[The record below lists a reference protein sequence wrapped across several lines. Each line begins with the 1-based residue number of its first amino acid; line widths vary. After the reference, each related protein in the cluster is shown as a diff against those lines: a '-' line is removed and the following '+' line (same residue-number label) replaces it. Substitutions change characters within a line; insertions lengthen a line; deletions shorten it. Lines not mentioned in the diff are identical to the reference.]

1 MLIMYSNINLL
12 NELKP
17 IYGDSAEFRPHQED
31 IIESILSGKNT
42 LAVLGTGSGKS
53 LTYFLPTK
61 IRRQNGYAPT
71 IVISPTISLMN
82 DQIHSFSKFGTAVTL
97 NSSPDCCK
105 KDVYDLIEKN
115 QADIIFVSPE
125 TALSNEFISTMN
137 SMYTVPLIVIDE
149 AHSVSLYSSDFRPAY
164 SRLREV
170 IKRLNGTP
178 TILGTTATASNR
190 VVTDLEAQFSEM
202 TTFRG
207 SLDRPNFIIEAY
219 EMFNDAEKKRWL
231 KTNLLKIKQAYGKGV
246 IYCASKD
253 YVDNVA
259 AFIREE
265 IGLNTIEF
273 TSETSKNIQRANDF
287 RDGYIDCLVATEAFG
302 VGIDIPDIG
311 YIIQYQP
318 PLSIESYFQ
327 QIGRGGRDIKKVP
340 VMNAVTLYCP
350 QDDKIVNTLIENSLP
365 SVKTAENILLHI
377 SKSERCTSSEIS
389 SILKTREKQPDR
401 FQRTL
406 NFLIANK
413 YINIRNDLLSLG
425 DKTLDTYAETRAQNI
440 TQKKLE
446 YQKLFDILFSNQECI
461 MQQIRLALNDPSRN
475 IQPCGKCS
483 VCRQNSL
490 RP

>member
-1 MLIMYSNINLL
+1 MKSNKNLL
-12 NELKP
+12 RELKS
-17 IYGDSAEFRPHQED
+17 IYGESAEFRPHQEE
-31 IIESILSGKNT
+31 IIKNVLSKKNT

-61 IRRQNGYAPT
+61 ILRATGYAPT

-82 DQIHSFSKFGTAVTL
+82 DQIDSFGRFGTAVTL
-97 NSSPDCCK
+97 NSSSDCSK
-105 KDVYDLIEKN
+105 TDVYNLIKKN
-115 QADIIFVSPE
+115 QVDIIFVSPE
-125 TALSNEFISTMN
+125 TALSNEFINTMN
-137 SMYTVPLIVIDE
+137 SAYTVPLVVIDE

-164 SRLREV
+164 SRLQEV

-190 VVTDLEAQFSEM
+190 VVADLEAQFPGL

-207 SLDRPNFIIEAY
+207 SLDRPNFIIKAY
-219 EMFNDAEKKRWL
+219 EMFNDAEKKKWL
-231 KTNLLKIKQAYGKGV
+231 KSNLSNMKKLYGKGV

-253 YVDNVA
+253 YVDDVA

-265 IGLNTIEF
+265 LGLNAIEF
-273 TSETSKNIQRANDF
+273 TSETSNNIQRATDF
-287 RDGYIDCLVATEAFG
+287 RNGCIDCLVATEAFG

-311 YIIQYQP
+311 YILQYQP

-340 VMNAVTLYCP
+340 LMNAVTLYCR
-350 QDDKIVNTLIENSLP
+350 QDDKIINTLIEKSLP
-365 SVKTAENILLHI
+365 SVSTAEKILLQI
-377 SKSERCTSSEIS
+377 SKLERCTSSEIL
-389 SILKTREKQPDR
+389 SILNAREKQPDR

-406 NFLIANK
+406 NFLIANR
-413 YINIRNDLLSLG
+413 YINIRNGLISLG
-425 DKTLDTYAETRAQNI
+425 DKTLDTYAEARVQNI
-440 TQKKLE
+440 LQKKLE
-446 YQKLFDILFSNQECI
+446 YEKLFDILFSNDKCI
-461 MQQIRLALNDPSRN
+461 MQQIRLALNDPSPN
-475 IQPCGKCS
+475 IKPCGKCS

>member
-1 MLIMYSNINLL
+1 MNKKLL
-12 NELKP
+12 SELKS
-17 IYGDSAEFRPHQED
+17 IYGDSAEFRLHQEE
-31 IIESILSGKNT
+31 IIESVLSGNNT

-61 IRRQNGYAPT
+61 ILRQNGYAPT

-82 DQIHSFSKFGTAVTL
+82 DQIHSFGKFGTAVTL

-105 KDVYDLIEKN
+105 TDVYNLIKKN

-125 TALSNEFISTMN
+125 TALSNEFITTMN
-137 SMYTVPLIVIDE
+137 SAYTVPLVVIDE

-170 IKRLNGTP
+170 IRRLNGSP

-207 SLDRPNFIIEAY
+207 SLERPNFIIEAY

-231 KTNLLKIKQAYGKGV
+231 KSNLLKMKQLYGKGI
-246 IYCASKD
+246 IYCASKN
-253 YVDNVA
+253 YVYNVA
-259 AFIREE
+259 DFIREH
-265 IGLNTIEF
+265 IGLNAIEF
-273 TSETSKNIQRANDF
+273 NSEITGKVDRANKF
-287 RDGYIDCLVATEAFG
+287 RSGEIDCLVATEAFG
-302 VGIDIPDIG
+302 MGIDIPDIG

-340 VMNAVTLYCP
+340 VMDAVTLYCQ
-350 QDDKIVNTLIENSLP
+350 QDDKIINTLIINSLP
-365 SVKTAENILLHI
+365 SVKTTEKILLQI
-377 SKSERCTSSEIS
+377 SKSERCTPSEIS
-389 SILKTREKQPDR
+389 SVLKTREKQPDR

-413 YINIRNDLLSLG
+413 YINICNGLLSLG
-425 DKTLDTYAETRAQNI
+425 DKALDTYDKTRAQNI

-461 MQQIRLALNDPSRN
+461 MQQIRLALNDPTSN

-483 VCRQNSL
+483 VCRGTKI
-490 RP
+490 

>member
-1 MLIMYSNINLL
+1 MYSNINLL
-12 NELKP
+12 NELKS
-17 IYGDSAEFRPHQED
+17 IYGESAEFRPLQKK
-31 IIESILSGKNT
+31 IIESVLSKNNT

-61 IRRQNGYAPT
+61 ILRQNGYAPT

-82 DQIHSFSKFGTAVTL
+82 DQIHCFGKFGTAVTL

-115 QADIIFVSPE
+115 QTDIIFVSPE
-125 TALSNEFISTMN
+125 TALSNEFINTMN
-137 SMYTVPLIVIDE
+137 SAYTVPLVVIDE

-164 SRLREV
+164 SRLHEV

-190 VVTDLEAQFSEM
+190 VVADLEAQFPGL

-219 EMFNDAEKKRWL
+219 EMFNDAEKKKWL
-231 KTNLLKIKQAYGKGV
+231 KSNLSNMKKLYGKGV

-253 YVDNVA
+253 YVDDVA

-265 IGLNTIEF
+265 LGLNAIEF
-273 TSETSKNIQRANDF
+273 TSETSNNIQRANDF
-287 RDGYIDCLVATEAFG
+287 RDGYIDCLIATEAFG

-311 YIIQYQP
+311 YILQYQP

-340 VMNAVTLYCP
+340 VMNAVTLYCR
-350 QDDKIVNTLIENSLP
+350 QDDKIINPLIEKSLP
-365 SVKTAENILLHI
+365 SVSTAEKILLQI
-377 SKSERCTSSEIS
+377 SKLERCTSSEIS
-389 SILKTREKQPDR
+389 SILSTREKQPNR

-413 YINIRNDLLSLG
+413 YIYVRNGLFSPG
-425 DKTLDTYAETRAQNI
+425 CKTIDTFDETRVQNI
-440 TQKKLE
+440 MQKKLE
-446 YQKLFDILFSNQECI
+446 YQKLFDILFSNDKCI

-475 IQPCGKCS
+475 IQPCEKCS
-483 VCRQNSL
+483 VCRGNEL
-490 RP
+490 